1 MGAQRSSAV
10 PAMSVRRGESERN
23 LWRLS
28 LSPQHLRMEEGERVS
43 ICIGVGND
51 ICGVEFFDPDFP
63 NDNVCD
69 QCATRL
75 VKEGEGEV

>member
-1 MGAQRSSAV
+1 M
-10 PAMSVRRGESERN
+10 
-23 LWRLS
+23 
-28 LSPQHLRMEEGERVS
+28 S

-75 VKEGEGEV
+75 VKEGEDEV